1 VNVLVTGGS
10 GFIGLHLVRQL
21 RNRGDR
27 VLVPVRSEAG
37 RDRLAE
43 FGDRVEAAEASLND
57 PEQMGALVRSFKPEA
72 TIHAGWYAN
81 PADYR
86 TSEENL
92 RSLQSTIGLTRILV
106 AAGCG
111 KLVFTG
117 TCFEYAVADGA
128 RRETDPTDPRSLYAA
143 SKLAAGSV
151 CQALAEAG
159 GMEFAWARVYFP
171 YGPGEHAAR
180 LLPMVARNL
189 AAGEEVALTSGT
201 QVRDQVHV
209 EDVASALV
217 RLLEPG
223 VAGVFNLGTGV
234 PVTLRETVE
243 MLAELVGRPELLRFG
258 AYPEQPDEPTS
269 MYAEMSRLIA
279 LGWAPRYPTIRTGL
293 EATLP
298 YYLATTPPV

>member
-1 VNVLVTGGS
+1 M
-10 GFIGLHLVRQL
+10 
-21 RNRGDR
+21 
-27 VLVPVRSEAG
+27 A
-37 RDRLAE
+37 
-43 FGDRVEAAEASLND
+43 
-57 PEQMGALVRSFKPEA
+57 ALVKRFKPEA
-72 TIHAGWYAN
+72 AIHIGWYAK

-92 RSLQSTIGLTRILV
+92 RSLESTIDLTRTLV

-117 TCFEYAVADGA
+117 TCFEYAVDEGP

-151 CQALAEAG
+151 SQALAEAG
-159 GMEFAWARVYFP
+159 GMEFARGRVYFP
-171 YGPGEHAAR
+171 YGPGEHPAR
-180 LLPMVARNL
+180 LLPMVARKL
-189 AAGEEVALTSGT
+189 AAGEEVALTTGT

-217 RLLEPG
+217 RLVEPD
-223 VAGVFNLGTGV
+223 ASGVFNLGTGI
-234 PVTLRETVE
+234 PVTMRETVE
-243 MLAELVGRPELLRFG
+243 MLAQLIGRPELLRFG
-258 AYPEQPDEPTS
+258 AYPEQPDEPAA

-279 LGWAPRYPTIRTGL
+279 LGWAPRYPTVRTGL

-298 YYLATTPPV
+298 YYLATTTP